1 LLRALPAP
9 SRAVLL
15 QNALVHAVTPGTVH
29 DRGSPMDDVTI
40 VLAIHMLAVVLW
52 IGGVAMVTTV
62 VLPAVQK
69 FKSAEERI
77 AFFETIERR
86 FAWQA
91 RGTTL
96 LAGASGF
103 YMVYRL
109 NLWSSFLTLAYW
121 WLGAMVA
128 VWLLFTLML
137 FIIEPLFLHRRLG
150 TSARRA
156 PEIAFARVQRFHWV
170 LLMLSLVTIFG
181 AVAGSHGLSF

>member
-1 LLRALPAP
+1 
-9 SRAVLL
+9 
-15 QNALVHAVTPGTVH
+15 
-29 DRGSPMDDVTI
+29 MDDVTI
-40 VLAIHMLAVVLW
+40 ALAIHVLAVVLW

-62 VLPAVQK
+62 LLPAVRG

-109 NLWSSFLTLAYW
+109 NLWSSFLTVAYW
-121 WLGAMVA
+121 WLSAMVA

-150 TSARRA
+150 PSARRA
-156 PEIAFARVQRFHWV
+156 PQITFARLQRFHWIV
-170 LLMLSLVTIFG
+170 LMLSLVTIFG
-181 AVAGSHGLSF
+181 AVAGSHGLSFFR